1 MLNIKL
7 KKQKKYR
14 KKIKTTN
21 ENTKKKTKHSHIT
34 KIATTKIVKRKNK
47 SKEIMAPKK
56 CVLFSAYSTAAVGW
70 KIKEKSNTKEQ
81 KIKRELKVYVVLIVL
96 PF

>member
-1 MLNIKL
+1 
-7 KKQKKYR
+7 
-14 KKIKTTN
+14 
-21 ENTKKKTKHSHIT
+21 
-34 KIATTKIVKRKNK
+34 
-47 SKEIMAPKK
+47 MAPKK